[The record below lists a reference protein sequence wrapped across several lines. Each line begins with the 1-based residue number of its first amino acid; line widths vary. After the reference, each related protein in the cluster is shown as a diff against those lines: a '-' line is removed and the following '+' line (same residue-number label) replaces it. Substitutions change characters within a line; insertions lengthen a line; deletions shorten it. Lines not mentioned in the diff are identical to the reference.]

1 MRLEDAQE
9 VLRAIRFGEVDAVVV
24 EGPRGDQLF
33 TLKGADEPYRVLIEE
48 MNQGAVTLSSD
59 GAILFCN
66 RRFAAMLKRPMKAII
81 GFAFHLFVAP
91 GDRAAFGLMLETAA
105 TGASS
110 GEIVLHTLEEAPV
123 PVQLALS
130 PLPADSAAALC
141 LVATDISES
150 KQVEAELKSR
160 EANLSEA
167 QRLAYIGSWELD
179 ILTNKV
185 NWSDELYRIYYL
197 NRADFLPN
205 PESYVHQVHPED
217 RERVEQE
224 VQKALQEKRS
234 FNHDHRIIRADGT
247 QGVVQARG
255 RMVFDEAGKPLKF
268 VGTNQDITERKQV
281 EAELEEAN
289 RLLREASRKA
299 GMAEIATNVLHN
311 VGNVLN
317 SVNVSVTIASSKIR
331 QSRSSSVTNLAN
343 LLEQHSGD
351 LPAFLTSVQGLKLPK
366 FLSKLARQLAEEQ
379 RAVLDELQLLG
390 GHVDHIKEIVAM
402 QQSYTRTAPVIEALS
417 PAGLVE
423 DAVRINASGLDRHG
437 VNVIREYEE
446 TPLVQ
451 VDKHK
456 LLQILVNLIS
466 NAKYAMDD
474 PGAQGKRMTLR
485 IGCNGG
491 SLIKISVCDEGAGIP
506 AENMARIFE
515 HGFTTREGG
524 HGFGLHSAALAAK
537 QLGGALD
544 ACSAGP
550 GKGALFTLELPLAN
564 SPC

>member
-9 VLRAIRFGEVDAVVV
+9 VLRAIRFGEVDAVLV

-48 MNQGAVTLSSD
+48 MNQGAVTLSSE

-81 GFAFHLFVAP
+81 GFAFHLFVSP
-91 GDRAAFGLMLETAA
+91 GDRAAFDLMLETAA
-105 TGASS
+105 TGTSS

-197 NRADFLPN
+197 SRADFFPN

-255 RMVFDEAGKPLKF
+255 RMVFDAAGKPLKF

-317 SVNVSVTIASSKIR
+317 SVNVSVTIAASKIR

-379 RAVLDELQLLG
+379 RAVLSELQLLG

-437 VNVIREYEE
+437 VNVVREYEE

-491 SLIKISVCDEGAGIP
+491 SSIKISVCDEGAGIP